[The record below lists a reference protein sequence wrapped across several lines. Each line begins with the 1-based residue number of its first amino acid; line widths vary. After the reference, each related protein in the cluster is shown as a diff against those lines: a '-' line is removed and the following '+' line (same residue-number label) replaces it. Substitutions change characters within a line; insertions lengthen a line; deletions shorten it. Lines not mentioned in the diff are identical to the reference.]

1 MIIANKYK
9 IIEKLNSGEFGTIFK
24 AENIRSKEH
33 VAIKMEHISLETK
46 INMLKRE
53 TQIYQYLGKA
63 QGIPQV
69 KWYGST
75 EEYNYMVL
83 PLFGDSLS
91 SKTFS
96 LSDSLSIGQKIVRLL
111 KFIHEKGLIHRDIKP
126 DNFVFSQDGLDIYI
140 IDFGL
145 CRKYIDKNNEHIEMK
160 SGKTIIGTPNF
171 VSVNVHNGI
180 EPSRRDDLISVAYI
194 ILYLINGGL
203 PWLGLERVREMK
215 EMKEMKMQKQFILEW
230 SKTPLQLI
238 AYLKYCE
245 TLKFDEMP
253 DYDYLIKSLNEI

>member
-9 IIEKLNSGEFGTIFK
+9 ITEKLNNGEFGTIFK
-24 AENIRSKEH
+24 AENIRTKEK
-33 VAIKMEHISLETK
+33 VAIKMESISLETK

-63 QGIPQV
+63 PGIPQV

-83 PLFGDSLS
+83 PLFGDSLAL
-91 SKTFS
+91 KTFS
-96 LSDSLSIGQKIVRLL
+96 LIDSLSLGQKIVGIL

-126 DNFVFSQDGLDIYI
+126 DNFVFNQHGTDVYI

-145 CRKYIDKNNEHIEMK
+145 CRKYIDNDNKHIEIK
-160 SGKTIIGTPNF
+160 NGKTIIGTPNF

-203 PWLGLERVREMK
+203 PWFGLQSGGEMK
-215 EMKEMKMQKQFILEW
+215 AMKMQKQCVSQW
-230 SKTPLQLI
+230 SKTPIQLI
-238 AYLKYCE
+238 AYLNYCE
-245 TLKFDEMP
+245 TLKFEDTP
-253 DYDYLIKSLNEI
+253 DYEYLIKLLNEI

>member
-9 IIEKLNSGEFGTIFK
+9 IIEKLNNGEFGTIFK
-24 AENIRSKEH
+24 AENIRTKEP
-33 VAIKMEHISLETK
+33 VAIKMESISVETK
-46 INMLKRE
+46 MLKRE

-63 QGIPQV
+63 VGVPQV

-75 EEYNYMVL
+75 EEYNYMVM
-83 PLFGDSLS
+83 PLFGDSLA

-96 LSDSLSIGQKIVRLL
+96 LVDSFSIGQKIVRILS
-111 KFIHEKGLIHRDIKP
+111 FIHEKGLIHRDVKP
-126 DNFVFSQDGLDIYI
+126 DNFVFNQDGTDVYI

-145 CRKYIDKNNEHIEMK
+145 CKKYIDNDNKHIEMK

-171 VSVNVHNGI
+171 VSVNVHNGV

-203 PWLGLERVREMK
+203 PWQTKREMK
-215 EMKEMKMQKQFILEW
+215 EIKMQKQCILQW
-230 SKTPLQLI
+230 SKTPSKLI
-238 AYLKYCE
+238 EYLTYCE
-245 TLKFDEMP
+245 NLKFDETP
-253 DYDYLIKSLNEI
+253 DYEYLIKSLN

>member
-9 IIEKLNSGEFGTIFK
+9 ITEKLNNGEFGTIFK
-24 AENIRSKEH
+24 GENIRTKER
-33 VAIKMEHISLETK
+33 VAIKMESISVETK
-46 INMLKRE
+46 MLKRE

-63 QGIPQV
+63 PGIPQV

-96 LSDSLSIGQKIVRLL
+96 LVDSLSIGQKIVRLL
-111 KFIHEKGLIHRDIKP
+111 KFVHEKGLIHRDIKP
-126 DNFVFSQDGLDIYI
+126 DNFVFNQDGSDIYI

-145 CRKYIDKNNEHIEMK
+145 CRKYIDNDNKHIEIK
-160 SGKTIIGTPNF
+160 TGKTIIGTPNF
-171 VSVNVHNGI
+171 VSLNVHNGI

-203 PWLGLERVREMK
+203 PWQTKREI
-215 EMKEMKMQKQFILEW
+215 KEMKMQKQCIPQW
-230 SKTPLQLI
+230 SKTPMQLI
-238 AYLKYCE
+238 AYLNYCE
-245 TLKFDEMP
+245 TLKFDDKP
-253 DYDYLIKSLNEI
+253 DYEYLIKSLNEI

>member
-9 IIEKLNSGEFGTIFK
+9 LIEKLNNGEFGTIFK
-24 AENIRSKEH
+24 AENIRTKEL
-33 VAIKMEHISLETK
+33 VAIKMESISVETK
-46 INMLKRE
+46 MLKRE

-63 QGIPQV
+63 VGIPQV
-69 KWYGST
+69 KWFGTT

-83 PLFGDSLS
+83 PLFGDSLA

-96 LSDSLSIGQKIVRLL
+96 LVDSFSIGQKIVRILS
-111 KFIHEKGLIHRDIKP
+111 FIHEKGLIHRDVKP
-126 DNFVFSQDGLDIYI
+126 DNFVFNQDGTNVYI

-145 CRKYIDKNNEHIEMK
+145 CKKYVDNDNKHIEMK

-171 VSVNVHNGI
+171 VSINVHNGL

-203 PWLGLERVREMK
+203 PWQTKREIK
-215 EMKEMKMQKQFILEW
+215 DIKRQKQLILQW
-230 SKTPLQLI
+230 SKTPSELI
-238 AYLKYCE
+238 EYLTYCE
-245 TLKFDEMP
+245 NLKFDETP
-253 DYDYLIKSLNEI
+253 DYEYLIKSLNKI

>member
-9 IIEKLNSGEFGTIFK
+9 IMEKLNNGEFGTIFK
-24 AENIRSKEH
+24 GENIRTKEK
-33 VAIKMEHISLETK
+33 VAIKMEPISVETK
-46 INMLKRE
+46 MLKRE

-63 QGIPQV
+63 PGVPQV

-83 PLFGDSLS
+83 PLFGDSLA

-96 LSDSLSIGQKIVRLL
+96 LVDSLSIGQKIVRLL
-111 KFIHEKGLIHRDIKP
+111 RFIHEKGLIHRDIKP
-126 DNFVFSQDGLDIYI
+126 DNFVFNQDCTDIYI

-145 CRKYIDKNNEHIEMK
+145 CRKYIDNDNKHIEMK
-160 SGKTIIGTPNF
+160 IGKTIIGTPNF
-171 VSVNVHNGI
+171 VSLNVHNGV

-203 PWLGLERVREMK
+203 PWQTKREI
-215 EMKEMKMQKQFILEW
+215 KEMKMQKQCIPQW
-230 SKTPLQLI
+230 SKTPIQLI
-238 AYLKYCE
+238 AYLNYCE
-245 TLKFDEMP
+245 NLKFDERP
-253 DYDYLIKSLNEI
+253 DYEYLIKSLNEI

>member
-9 IIEKLNSGEFGTIFK
+9 IIEKLNNGEFGTIFK
-24 AENIRSKEH
+24 AENIRTKEK
-33 VAIKMEHISLETK
+33 VAIKMESISLEK
-46 INMLKRE
+46 GINMLKRE
-53 TQIYQYLGKA
+53 TQIYQYLGKG

-69 KWYGST
+69 KWFGT
-75 EEYNYMVL
+75 TDEYNYMVL
-83 PLFGDSLS
+83 PLFGDSLA

-96 LSDSLSIGQKIVRLL
+96 LIDSFSIGKKIVKILS
-111 KFIHEKGLIHRDIKP
+111 FIHGKGLIHRDIKP
-126 DNFVFSQDGLDIYI
+126 DNFVFSQDQIDIYI

-145 CRKYIDKNNEHIEMK
+145 CRKFIDNSNEHIEMK

-203 PWLGLERVREMK
+203 PWLGLERGR
-215 EMKEMKMQKQFILEW
+215 EMKEMKMQKQCILQW
-230 SKTPLQLI
+230 SKTPLDLM
-238 AYLKYCE
+238 AYIEYCE
-245 TLKFDEMP
+245 NLKFDETP
-253 DYDYLIKSLNEI
+253 DYEYLIKSLNEI

>member
-9 IIEKLNSGEFGTIFK
+9 IIEKLNNGEFGTIFK
-24 AENIRSKEH
+24 AENIRTKEL
-33 VAIKMEHISLETK
+33 VAIKMESISVETK
-46 INMLKRE
+46 MLKRE

-63 QGIPQV
+63 VGIPQV
-69 KWYGST
+69 KWFGST

-83 PLFGDSLS
+83 PLFGNSLA

-96 LSDSLSIGQKIVRLL
+96 LVDSFSIGQKIVKILS
-111 KFIHEKGLIHRDIKP
+111 FIHGKGLIHRDVKP
-126 DNFVFSQDGLDIYI
+126 DNFVFNQDGTEVYI

-145 CRKYIDKNNEHIEMK
+145 CKKYIDHDNKHIEMK

-171 VSVNVHNGI
+171 VSTSIHNGL

-203 PWLGLERVREMK
+203 PWQTKREMK
-215 EMKEMKMQKQFILEW
+215 DIKRQKQLILQW
-230 SKTPLQLI
+230 CNTPEELI
-238 AYLKYCE
+238 EYLTYCE
-245 TLKFDEMP
+245 NLKFDETP
-253 DYDYLIKSLNEI
+253 DYDYLINSLNKI

>member
-1 MIIANKYK
+1 MIANKYK
-9 IIEKLNSGEFGTIFK
+9 IIEKLNSGGFGTIFK
-24 AENIRSKEH
+24 AENIRTKEP
-33 VAIKMEHISLETK
+33 VAIKIEPISLETK

-53 TQIYQYLGKA
+53 TQIYQYLGKS

-96 LSDSLSIGQKIVRLL
+96 LVESLSIGQKIVRILS
-111 KFIHEKGLIHRDIKP
+111 FIHEKGLIHRDIKP
-126 DNFVFSQDGLDIYI
+126 ENIVFNKKGTDIYI

-145 CRKYIDKNNEHIEMK
+145 CRKYIDNNNEHIEMNK
-160 SGKTIIGTPNF
+160 RNTIIGTPNF

-203 PWLGLERVREMK
+203 PWLGLERGGEMK
-215 EMKEMKMQKQFILEW
+215 EIKLQKQFILEW
-230 SKTPLQLI
+230 SKTPLQLV
-238 AYLKYCE
+238 AYIKYCE
-245 TLKFDEMP
+245 NLKFDETP
-253 DYDYLIKSLNEI
+253 DYEYLIKSLNEI

>member
-9 IIEKLNSGEFGTIFK
+9 IIEKLNNGEFGTIFK
-24 AENIRSKEH
+24 AENIRTKEL
-33 VAIKMEHISLETK
+33 VAIKMESISLEK
-46 INMLKRE
+46 GINMLKRE

-63 QGIPQV
+63 TGIPQV

-83 PLFGDSLS
+83 PLFGDSLT

-96 LSDSLSIGQKIVRLL
+96 LVDSFSIGQKIVKILS
-111 KFIHEKGLIHRDIKP
+111 FIHGKGLIHRDIKP
-126 DNFVFSQDGLDIYI
+126 DNFVFNQDGTDVYI

-145 CRKYIDKNNEHIEMK
+145 CKKYIDNYNKHIEMK

-171 VSVNVHNGI
+171 ISVNVHNGI

-194 ILYLINGGL
+194 ILYLINGTL
-203 PWLGLERVREMK
+203 PWIK
-215 EMKEMKMQKQFILEW
+215 EMKEMKMQKQCIFQW
-230 SKTPLQLI
+230 SKTPSKLI
-238 AYLKYCE
+238 EYLTYCE
-245 TLKFDEMP
+245 NLKFDEKP
-253 DYDYLIKSLNEI
+253 NYEYLIKSLNEI

>member
-9 IIEKLNSGEFGTIFK
+9 IIEKLNNGEFGAIFK
-24 AENIRSKEH
+24 GENIRTKEK
-33 VAIKMEHISLETK
+33 VAIKMESISVETK
-46 INMLKRE
+46 MLKRE

-63 QGIPQV
+63 SGIPQV

-83 PLFGDSLS
+83 PLFGDSLV

-96 LSDSLSIGQKIVRLL
+96 LVDSLSIGQKIVGLL

-126 DNFVFSQDGLDIYI
+126 DNFVFNQEETDIYI

-145 CRKYIDKNNEHIEMK
+145 CRKYIDNDNEHIKMK

-171 VSVNVHNGI
+171 VSVNMHNGI

-194 ILYLINGGL
+194 ILYLINSGL
-203 PWLGLERVREMK
+203 PWQTKREMK
-215 EMKEMKMQKQFILEW
+215 EIKMQKQCISQW
-230 SKTPLQLI
+230 SKTPIQLI
-238 AYLKYCE
+238 AYLNYCE
-245 TLKFDEMP
+245 TLKFDETP
-253 DYDYLIKSLNEI
+253 DYENLIKSLNEI